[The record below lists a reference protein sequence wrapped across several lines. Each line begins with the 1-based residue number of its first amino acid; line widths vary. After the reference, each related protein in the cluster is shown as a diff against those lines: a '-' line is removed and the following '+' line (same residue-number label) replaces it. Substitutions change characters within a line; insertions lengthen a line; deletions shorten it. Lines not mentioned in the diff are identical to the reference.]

1 MRVDLPLVTTN
12 DFNAWIE
19 AEDKIEMFASYIS
32 DVSSGGIISLAFE
45 ESFSVANS
53 DLFKNFSGQ
62 RKLSSAAEDQ
72 PEQVQDRQ

>member
-1 MRVDLPLVTTN
+1 
-12 DFNAWIE
+12 
-19 AEDKIEMFASYIS
+19 MFASYIS

-62 RKLSSAAEDQ
+62 RRLSSAAEDQ
-72 PEQVQDRQ
+72 PEQVQDSE